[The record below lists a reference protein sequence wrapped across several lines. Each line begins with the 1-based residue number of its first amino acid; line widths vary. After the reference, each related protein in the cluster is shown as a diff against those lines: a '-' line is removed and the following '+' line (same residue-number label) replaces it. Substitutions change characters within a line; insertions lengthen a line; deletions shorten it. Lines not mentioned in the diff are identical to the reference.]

1 MMKRLKLIV
10 LAVALIISSTA
21 SAQIL
26 QGEWRVWSS
35 NLTQSTMGI
44 DNLDQMYG
52 LSYRLSLAKIN
63 IGVDLGMSKRDKNM
77 NGYETDCT
85 RYMVMP
91 AVEMNFVNLLGLVRF
106 YISGGAGYMWGKNN
120 YEDKTMTDSD
130 KKEFIYQISPLC
142 ARVKLGP
149 IGIFAECGYGHKGL
163 VSGGVILNF

>member
-1 MMKRLKLIV
+1 MKRLKLIV
-10 LAVALIISSTA
+10 LAVALIISSAA
-21 SAQIL
+21 SAQVL

-35 NLTQSTMGI
+35 NITRSTMGI
-44 DNLDQMYG
+44 DNLEQMYG
-52 LSYRLSLAKIN
+52 LSYRLNLVKFN

-77 NGYETDCT
+77 YGYVTDCT
-85 RYMVMP
+85 RYLVMP
-91 AVEMNFVNLLGLVRF
+91 VAEMDFVNLLGLVKF
-106 YISGGAGYMWGKNN
+106 YVSGGAGYMWGKNN

-149 IGIFAECGYGHKGL
+149 IGIFAECGYGYKGL